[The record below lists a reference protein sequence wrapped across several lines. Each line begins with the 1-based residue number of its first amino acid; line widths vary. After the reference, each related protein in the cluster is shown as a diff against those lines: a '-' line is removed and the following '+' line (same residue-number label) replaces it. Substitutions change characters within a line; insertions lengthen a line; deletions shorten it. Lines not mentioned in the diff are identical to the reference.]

1 MLTRSSAD
9 AVRVVYRALRL
20 LSVACCALVAISF
33 VMFAEGQLSSASR
46 HQQTALA
53 TGVTTSSSPGPQTQQ
68 RGQPGRFI
76 DGAATEL
83 TAPFHMIVESAN
95 QWVQHGLET
104 VFALAF
110 YGLGLGFLARYS
122 RV

>member
-1 MLTRSSAD
+1 MLAMAKAD
-9 AVRVVYRALRL
+9 ALRVVYRALRL
-20 LSVACCALVAISF
+20 LSIACCAFVVISF
-33 VMFAEGQLSSASR
+33 VMFANEQLSSASR

-53 TGVTTSSSPGPQTQQ
+53 TGTSAPSASSPAHE

-76 DGAATEL
+76 DGAASGL
-83 TAPFHMIVESAN
+83 TAPFRMFVESGN
-95 QWVQHGLET
+95 QWVQHGIET
-104 VFALAF
+104 VLALAF